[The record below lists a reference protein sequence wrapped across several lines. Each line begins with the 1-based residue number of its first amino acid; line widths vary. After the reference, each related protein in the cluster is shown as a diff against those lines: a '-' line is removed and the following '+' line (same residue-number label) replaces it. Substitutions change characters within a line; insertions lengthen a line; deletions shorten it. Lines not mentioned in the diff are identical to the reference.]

1 MRKGIWQLT
10 CDDHGLS
17 SPAMGVKALF
27 LLYLFVKPTVATRR
41 GTAQINKLTLRNRN
55 LLQIRNLVVLLFFR
69 SHFDF
74 QVVLE
79 QFRGILMKL
88 GHVLVG
94 AQELSQR
101 YDLGNRVFGSDCL
114 LTFWQ
119 ISLRVQCENRSDFQ
133 LLQRGRL
140 RQIVRRVITLY
151 GHFVNNLIVT
161 FDHMRLLLPALSPVS
176 KDDFAL

>member
-1 MRKGIWQLT
+1 MR
-10 CDDHGLS
+10 
-17 SPAMGVKALF
+17 VKALL
-27 LLYLFVKPTVATRR
+27 LLYLFVELTVATRR
-41 GTAQINKLTLRNRN
+41 GTAQINELTLRNRD
-55 LLQIRNLVVLLFFR
+55 LLQIRDLMVLLFFR

-79 QFRGILMKL
+79 QFRGILMKF
-88 GHVLVG
+88 GHVLIG
-94 AQELSQR
+94 AQEFSQR

-119 ISLRVQCENRSDFQ
+119 ISLRVQCENRFNFQ

-140 RQIVRRVITLY
+140 SQIVRRVITRC

-161 FDHMRLLLPALSPVS
+161 LDHMWLLLPALSPVS
-176 KDDFAL
+176 KDNFAL